1 MSKAGKRTLIG
12 TVVVVGLGAMSVLA
26 VQRGQGGEVEV
37 ITGSVQVRD
46 LVEQVSTTGRIE
58 PKTQVDITTDVAGRI
73 IELTV
78 EEGDD
83 VEEGQLL
90 LQIDPARF
98 QASVDQA
105 EAQVLQAR
113 ATLALRQATYDQA
126 ERNAERLTAL
136 AGNNYVTTEELERA
150 VTQVDVE
157 ARQLEAAEHAVEQA
171 EARLA
176 ETEDVL
182 QKTTIR
188 APMSGRVT
196 RLNVE
201 RGETAVVG
209 TMNNPGSL
217 LLTVADMSVVEAV
230 VKVDETDIP
239 GVNIGDRAFVEIDA
253 FPGAQFEGWVS
264 EIGNSS
270 IVPINPASQAGNQA
284 IDFEVRVTLDAPPE
298 AIRPD
303 LSLTADIVTEVR
315 EGVLAV
321 PIAALTLRDQ
331 GDVEILENENIPAN
345 ERPDVL
351 RQRDVEGVFVVDGN
365 RVRFQ
370 PVSVGIAGQ
379 DYFEVTG
386 GVQSG
391 TEIVT
396 GSYQSIRELED
407 GATIRATREEQ
418 EANGTGGAA

>member
-1 MSKAGKRTLIG
+1 MCIRD
-12 TVVVVGLGAMSVLA
+12 
-26 VQRGQGGEVEV
+26 RF
-37 ITGSVQVRD
+37 GS
-46 LVEQVSTTGRIE
+46 
-58 PKTQVDITTDVAGRI
+58 
-73 IELTV
+73 
-78 EEGDD
+78 
-83 VEEGQLL
+83 
-90 LQIDPARF
+90 
-98 QASVDQA
+98 
-105 EAQVLQAR
+105 
-113 ATLALRQATYDQA
+113 
-126 ERNAERLTAL
+126 
-136 AGNNYVTTEELERA
+136 
-150 VTQVDVE
+150 
-157 ARQLEAAEHAVEQA
+157 
-171 EARLA
+171 
-176 ETEDVL
+176 
-182 QKTTIR
+182 
-188 APMSGRVT
+188 
-196 RLNVE
+196 
-201 RGETAVVG
+201 
-209 TMNNPGSL
+209 
-217 LLTVADMSVVEAV
+217 
-230 VKVDETDIP
+230 
-239 GVNIGDRAFVEIDA
+239 FVEIDA

-407 GATIRATREEQ
+407 GATIRATREEE